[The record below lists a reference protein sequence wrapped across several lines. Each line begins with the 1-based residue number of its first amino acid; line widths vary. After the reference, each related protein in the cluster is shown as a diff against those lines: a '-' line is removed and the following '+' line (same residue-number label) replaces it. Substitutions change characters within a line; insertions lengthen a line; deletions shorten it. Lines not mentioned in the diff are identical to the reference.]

1 MLARLVAAVT
11 AGEFTAYLAGLR
23 QRLIFYALAAIFALC
38 GIGFFIGAGYIAT
51 ERRIGGFYASI
62 WFGVGFI
69 ILAILTFV
77 ILRIVSAARARRA
90 ARRRGADVR
99 ALAGTAAIALLPA
112 LLSRSPLLVLAP
124 LAAVL
129 GYGIYREN
137 SGSDRDPDIPD

>member
-23 QRLIFYALAAIFALC
+23 QRVILYALAGVFALC
-38 GIGFFIGAGYIAT
+38 GIGFFVGAGYIAL
-51 ERRIGGFYASI
+51 ERRIGSFYAAI
-62 WFGVGFI
+62 WFGIGFL
-69 ILAILTFV
+69 ILAILMFV
-77 ILRIVSAARARRA
+77 VIRIVGAVRARRA
-90 ARRRGADVR
+90 TRRRGAEVR
-99 ALAGTAAIALLPA
+99 TLAGTAALALVPA

-137 SGSDRDPDIPD
+137 SGSDRDPRNQD